1 MTARVPW
8 LLGLGVAAPPLSW
21 FAAQQSTGALTY
33 FACQAAGPP
42 AGLLMAL
49 LGLTACLA
57 AGAVNFRRRAAETMF
72 STRVGLGLAAIFGL
86 ANLFTLAAIWLIPP
100 CAR

>member
-1 MTARVPW
+1 MSARRPW
-8 LLGLGVAAPPLSW
+8 LLGIGVTAPPVTW

-42 AGLLMAL
+42 LGLLMGL
-49 LGLTACLA
+49 LGLAACVA
-57 AGAVNFRRRAAETMF
+57 AGAASFRRRGVETMF
-72 STRVGLGLAAIFGL
+72 SARIGAGLAAIFGL
-86 ANLFTLAAIWLIPP
+86 ANLFTVAAVWLIPP